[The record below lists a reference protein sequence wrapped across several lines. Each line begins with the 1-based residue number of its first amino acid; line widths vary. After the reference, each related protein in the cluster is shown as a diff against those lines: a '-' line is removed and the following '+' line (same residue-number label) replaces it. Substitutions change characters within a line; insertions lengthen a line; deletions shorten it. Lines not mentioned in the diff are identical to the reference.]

1 MTNKNPLSHGM
12 ERGVVNKSNKQYHPH
27 PNWICGGR
35 SPLRFRAPGPQ
46 LRSSL
51 AKRRFPAIVGWPQE
65 QHQQQPQQQPQQQQ
79 QQQQGMSESFA
90 TMSGMVPQRKPVT
103 QVKYIIAQE
112 SSPRSLHTQITH
124 AICKAI
130 FAPILGCN
138 GHCYKKKDQVKG

>member
-1 MTNKNPLSHGM
+1 M
-12 ERGVVNKSNKQYHPH
+12 EGQAWGGARGKHTRGTHTHTKKKFENQIH
-27 PNWICGGR
+27 
-35 SPLRFRAPGPQ
+35 
-46 LRSSL
+46 
-51 AKRRFPAIVGWPQE
+51 E
-65 QHQQQPQQQPQQQQ
+65 
-79 QQQQGMSESFA
+79 GMSESFA